1 MGAIAAHQGLVFIG
15 FMAAGKTRAAQAVA
29 ERLDLGVIDTDDLLV
44 NELGEPISAFFEREG
59 ETEFRR
65 REERLIVSVLD
76 ALAGQVGGPS
86 SVVALGGGAI
96 ESEAIRRALGEHMPV
111 WCDVDEEVAWERASG
126 SDRPLA
132 VDRRAFAERFETR
145 RPIYESLSRAI
156 LPSAAR
162 DAAGPA
168 APWLAAMQGNPG
180 VRMIWAESESG
191 SYPAVVGEGALG
203 LLD

>member
-1 MGAIAAHQGLVFIG
+1 MAEVAAHHGIVFIG

-29 ERLDLGVIDTDDLLV
+29 ERLDLGVIDTDELLE

-132 VDRRAFAERFETR
+132 ANREDFTERCERRQ
-145 RPIYESLSRAI
+145 PLYESLARLI
-156 LPSAAR
+156 LPSDAREAAH
-162 DAAGPA
+162 AA
-168 APWLAAMQGNPG
+168 APWIAAMQGAPG
-180 VRMIWAESESG
+180 
-191 SYPAVVGEGALG
+191 
-203 LLD
+203 

>member
-1 MGAIAAHQGLVFIG
+1 MAEGTAPTAHHGIVFIG

-29 ERLDLGVIDTDDLLV
+29 ERLDLGVIDTDELLE

-132 VDRRAFAERFETR
+132 VDRQEFSERFANR
-145 RPIYESLSRAI
+145 RPTYESLARAI

-168 APWLAAMQGNPG
+168 APWLAATEGTPG
-180 VRMIWAESESG
+180 LRMVWAESDSRPHPG
-191 SYPAVVGEGALG
+191 RP
-203 LLD
+203 